1 MKHILH
7 LVALGLL
14 TILPSTHTMAQKSII
29 INEIMQSNV
38 DFLMVDHDFPDSW
51 VELYNASDT
60 RINIQNYLISPVKV
74 ASDSK
79 RIISTEQYIEPGG
92 HLLVFLFQEF
102 QLLPEFL
109 SLLRVHIPRNVL
121 KLPTLQVVFHDIHVQ
136 QVLQCRHPASLAPAQ
151 GHNVVAEPVVRE
163 CEHIMNCQSV

>member
-51 VELYNASDT
+51 VELYNGSDS
-60 RINIQNYLISPVKV
+60 RINIQNYRLSPIK
-74 ASDSK
+74 STSESK
-79 RIISTEQYIEPGG
+79 RITSTEQYIEPGG
-92 HLLVFLFQEF
+92 HLLVYCDKTNTPPPL
-102 QLLPEFL
+102 QLQPGGWQRQAL
-109 SLLRVHIPRNVL
+109 SI
-121 KLPTLQVVFHDIHVQ
+121 
-136 QVLQCRHPASLAPAQ
+136 
-151 GHNVVAEPVVRE
+151 
-163 CEHIMNCQSV
+163 